1 MTIEPC
7 ARLSPTR
14 IVERGEISRRKV
26 KAIIANLSPKIGQR
40 EIETALRRLNWDAG
54 CAEIVETRNSV
65 GPGNIVLIE
74 TETTTGITEVFCG
87 FGRLGTSAESVAAEA
102 AAEARTYIASEGA
115 VGEHLADQLL
125 LPFGLA
131 GGGEFTA
138 TKLNRHALTNI
149 EVVSS
154 FLPVRFTTAK
164 EAGYTRVRITSDSK
178 QAS

>member
-1 MTIEPC
+1 MVGIQGIRAATWKDGAPS
-7 ARLSPTR
+7 ARLPA
-14 IVERGEISRRKV
+14 EAKV
-26 KAIIANLSPKIGQR
+26 
-40 EIETALRRLNWDAG
+40 
-54 CAEIVETRNSV
+54 
-65 GPGNIVLIE
+65 
-74 TETTTGITEVFCG
+74 
-87 FGRLGTSAESVAAEA
+87 EA

-154 FLPVRFTTAK
+154 FLPVRFTTSQ
-164 EAGYTRVRITSDSK
+164 EAGCTRIRVTSDSK
-178 QAS
+178 